1 MQSFRLLTKTTLI
14 YLVFIALTFFVS
26 VRYLTVKSDSYI
38 NTQTEGFFEY
48 RQAKLQRMAERH
60 QTEIEERLHE
70 MHGLKLLTDADSLIR
85 EKAPYVRDTLILNQE
100 KEEVNMFRLKT
111 IIVDIN
117 GKSYAYTM
125 RINIEDFTKLRA
137 DLLESITKAFFIL
150 ALVITLFSLF
160 LSGFL
165 LRPFYRILEQMNLYK
180 VGKGIDEPLVKTS
193 TSEFKKMQSL
203 FRKMV
208 CRTEEDYRKLKEYTE
223 NMAHEIQTP
232 LAIIRNKTEN
242 LIADSHV
249 MEAHTSTV
257 KAIYDE
263 ANHLSNL
270 GTTLNLLT
278 KIENGEY
285 SNVVTVS
292 TQAVI
297 ERHVDAVKEL
307 VGLKALS
314 IETNLNQ
321 SHSLDIDPFLFD
333 ILLKNLLRNAIR
345 YGTNAGSIT
354 ISTTSNTL
362 TISNYGEPLSVKPER
377 IFERFYSSNT
387 SSSSLGLGLSLVKRI
402 CDLNQLEV
410 KYSYANGQHIFSIEN
425 ARN

>member
-85 EKAPYVRDTLILNQE
+85 EKAPYVRDSLILNQE

-137 DLLESITKAFFIL
+137 DLLESITKAFVIL
-150 ALVITLFSLF
+150 ALVITLLAFS
-160 LSGFL
+160 
-165 LRPFYRILEQMNLYK
+165 YRDSCLAILQNTGADEPYK

-193 TSEFKKMQSL
+193 TSEFKRCSRCSAKW
-203 FRKMV
+203 FAAPR
-208 CRTEEDYRKLKEYTE
+208 RTTAVKEYTE

-297 ERHVDAVKEL
+297 ERHVDAVKDS
-307 VGLKALS
+307 GWAKS
-314 IETNLNQ
+314 PI
-321 SHSLDIDPFLFD
+321 H
-333 ILLKNLLRNAIR
+333 RN
-345 YGTNAGSIT
+345 
-354 ISTTSNTL
+354 
-362 TISNYGEPLSVKPER
+362 KP
-377 IFERFYSSNT
+377 
-387 SSSSLGLGLSLVKRI
+387 
-402 CDLNQLEV
+402 
-410 KYSYANGQHIFSIEN
+410 
-425 ARN
+425 